1 MQTSAILTFLTAL
14 LDKLEL
20 PYLRL
25 TAIQPPVRAHTH
37 THRLVPALIY
47 TVSKRLLAVLEL
59 HGLRKYADYYSLL
72 VYLTVQRVACVGDR
86 LLVKLTDSAMAH
98 KWRVGQVVVG
108 GLKWGCNASHAH
120 PRSRAIYVKI
130 SAIAFP
136 LEDQVVVHHVP
147 AG

>member
-1 MQTSAILTFLTAL
+1 MRAAWPQEVCCIL
-14 LDKLEL
+14 K
-20 PYLRL
+20 Y
-25 TAIQPPVRAHTH
+25 TH
-37 THRLVPALIY
+37 
-47 TVSKRLLAVLEL
+47 S
-59 HGLRKYADYYSLL
+59 